1 MVLFLVKHKT
11 NKIFRL
17 CFLMAQTHFLEQYQ
31 PLFIHSISKST
42 TDYFLNIT
50 LQSNTVEYG
59 GTPESPVALGTP
71 SLHTIWWD
79 GNVLRYVKQR

>member
-1 MVLFLVKHKT
+1 MVSIVVIHKNEAKLVF
-11 NKIFRL
+11 NK
-17 CFLMAQTHFLEQYQ
+17 